1 MDVPPPMYVQPDRL
15 TLSARDDVTPIVSD
29 DPDGLIG
36 LPTVDT
42 DGVNVAQDNK
52 EQTLYNSE
60 SDSVTIMEQGV
71 ESWPVPQ
78 CGGSVHYKGGGHY

>member
-1 MDVPPPMYVQPDRL
+1 MYNRTGLRL
-15 TLSARDDVTPIVSD
+15 SPREDVTPIVSD
-29 DPDGLIG
+29 NPDRLIG

-71 ESWPVPQ
+71 GVIARAQ
-78 CGGSVHYKGGGHY
+78 CGGSVHYNGGGHY